1 MKKILKFFGILM
13 LIGIIGGA
21 VAGGSG
27 DSDKKDIS
35 SGSGDSGSDVTIE
48 EQVLI
53 DKNDVVIKAKEYV
66 EDSIWGQG
74 IKLEIENKSS
84 KDVIVGC
91 DALIVN
97 NYMITDLFSANVA
110 AGKKSNET
118 MYLSSSGLEAAG
130 IDAVGQIEVYFKL
143 VNPETYMDIKDFD
156 CVTIKTS
163 EYDNMDTKADDSG
176 VELYNK
182 NGIRIVGKAVDENSF
197 WGMGILLYCENK
209 SGKNV
214 GISVEDLSVNGY
226 MMETLFSNI
235 VYKDKMLV
243 DDITLFESDLEE
255 NGIES
260 IDNAEMKFRIYNADT
275 FDTIDES
282 AVVTFSTK

>member
-1 MKKILKFFGILM
+1 MKKILKFFGIIV

-21 VAGGSG
+21 IAGGSG
-27 DSDKKDIS
+27 DSDKKDIT
-35 SGSGDSGSDVTIE
+35 SGSGDGGSDVTIE

-53 DKNDVVIKAKEYV
+53 DKNDVVITAKEYV
-66 EDSIWGQG
+66 DDSIWGQG

-97 NYMITDLFSANVA
+97 NYMITDLFSADVA

-118 MYLSSSGLEAAG
+118 MYLSSSELEASG
-130 IDAVGQIEVYFKL
+130 IDTVGQIEVYFKL
-143 VNPETYMDIKDFD
+143 VDPSTYASKVKFD

-163 EYDNMDTKADDSG
+163 EFDKMDTKADDSG

-182 NGIRIVGKAVDENSF
+182 NGVRIVGKAVDENSF

-209 SGKNV
+209 SGKNI
-214 GISVEDLSVNGY
+214 GISAEDVSVNGY
-226 MMETLFSNI
+226 MMDALFSTT
-235 VYKDKMLV
+235 VYKDKMVV

-260 IDNAEMKFRIYNADT
+260 IDNVELKFKIFNAETYS
-275 FDTIDES
+275 TIDES
-282 AVVTFSTK
+282 SVVNFSTK